1 MTRRTPSPHGPPAEP
16 RGRWLLW
23 LRLGVSLLFLGVVAA
38 AAWKTR
44 GQWRLGFHGL
54 GWLALG
60 VLPGLASVGL
70 KSWKW
75 LVALRPLYPEV
86 GFGQALRSYLGGI
99 PLSVLT
105 PGRVGELSRLVFLER
120 PELVSWRGAGSLVVD
135 KLSDLAALVWWL
147 ALGMWLAGPGWL
159 GLVLGG
165 VALALSPLGWWLRV
179 APGLVARLPLPARW
193 RERLGDMVPA
203 PGDYPP
209 WRVWALLGLGLASF
223 GVEWVQYWALFNALA
238 PAGTGVTLAETLA
251 AMSLATVA
259 NLAQIS
265 FAGLGVREGLAALL
279 LWERISAAAAAVGSF
294 LVFLC
299 DVALP
304 GVVGLCLRPSLPGA
318 RQPADPVVHSQGV
331 GD

>member
-1 MTRRTPSPHGPPAEP
+1 
-16 RGRWLLW
+16 
-23 LRLGVSLLFLGVVAA
+23 LFLGVVAA

-75 LVALRPLYPEV
+75 LVALRPLHPEAS
-86 GFGQALRSYLGGI
+86 FGQALRSYLGGI

-105 PGRVGELSRLVFLER
+105 PGRVGELSRLVFLHR
-120 PELVSWRGAGSLVVD
+120 PELVSWRGAGSVVVD

-159 GLVLGG
+159 GLLLGA
-165 VALALSPLGWWLRV
+165 VALVISPLGWWLRV
-179 APGLVARLPLPARW
+179 APAVLGRLPLPGRW
-193 RERLGDMVPA
+193 RERLLQAVPSPDA
-203 PGDYPP
+203 YPGD
-209 WRVWALLGLGLASF
+209 RVLALLGLGLASF
-223 GVEWVQYWALFNALA
+223 GVEWVQYWAFFNALA
-238 PAGTGVTLAETLA
+238 PGADGVTLAETLA

-294 LVFLC
+294 LVFVC

-318 RQPADPVVHSQGV
+318 RQPADPVVHSEGV